1 MPSNKEKMIYK
12 IIMLSM
18 AIIAFGVGIYIAIA
32 MFFGY
37 QNYFTIHFGIPLVLL
52 AVGVIALV
60 MPEATRSR
68 FGSDTKDN
76 VMKVVAVLLIL
87 FAILS
92 CVLSYF
98 NFFQQKMAS
107 AIFSLLSILHAL

>member
-12 IIMLSM
+12 IIMISM

-32 MFFGY
+32 MFMGY

-76 VMKVVAVLLIL
+76 VMKLVAVLLIL

-98 NFFQQKMAS
+98 NFFQ
-107 AIFSLLSILHAL
+107 